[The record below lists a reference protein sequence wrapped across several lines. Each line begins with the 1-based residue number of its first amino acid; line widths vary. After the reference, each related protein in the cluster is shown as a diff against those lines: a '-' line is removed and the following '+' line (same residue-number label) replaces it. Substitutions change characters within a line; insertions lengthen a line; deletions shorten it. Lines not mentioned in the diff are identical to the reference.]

1 MEQSI
6 SQSIDADV
14 FIPTPYTTVGQM
26 KQSIKNWLLAGK
38 NISGYSIISVTFSDG
53 SILTPEVLLTDKYD
67 NVNFLGQEKILPGAQ
82 IVIIKNVTGME
93 YYPSDVDWLS

>member
-1 MEQSI
+1 MNQSI
-6 SQSIDADV
+6 SQSIDAKC

-26 KQSIKNWLLAGK
+26 KQSIKNWLSSK
-38 NISGYSIISVTFSDG
+38 NISSYTIESVTFSDG
-53 SILTPEVLLTDKYD
+53 RVLTPVVLDTNTYD
-67 NVNFLGQEKILPGAQ
+67 NVNFLGQAKILPGAQ